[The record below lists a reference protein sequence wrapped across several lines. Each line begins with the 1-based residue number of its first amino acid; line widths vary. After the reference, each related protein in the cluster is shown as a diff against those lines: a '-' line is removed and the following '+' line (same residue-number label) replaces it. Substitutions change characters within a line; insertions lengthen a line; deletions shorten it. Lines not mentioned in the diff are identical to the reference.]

1 MTGFRPR
8 QGSSERGKTRNR
20 PSGLLTNGARILRRY
35 LMIGT
40 GISSTAIG
48 LALIVS
54 FIAATQGGTS
64 TPAFAQSQGA
74 VEVNQITGRTQSAL
88 LEPAR
93 QAVASQ
99 RKPLTPDFDPAP
111 PAPPLEVASPPAAEL
126 DAETR
131 NISQSAGLPSVGLV
145 TDVNVTFYDCVVQG
159 FCGAMYNGEQVYE
172 GAAACSWNL
181 PLGTRFV
188 IEGDPTGR
196 TYVCADRG
204 YLADTWV
211 DIFFHSPTD
220 GWAWQSSVGRYSSIL
235 IISVPLS

>member
-1 MTGFRPR
+1 MTGFKPR
-8 QGSSERGKTRNR
+8 QGSSQRGETRNR
-20 PSGLLTNGARILRRY
+20 PAGLLVKGARLLRRY

-40 GISSTAIG
+40 GISSTAVG

-54 FIAATQGGTS
+54 FIAATQGGTTS
-64 TPAFAQSQGA
+64 PALAQSQG
-74 VEVNQITGRTQSAL
+74 VEVEPIRGRSQSSL

-99 RKPLTPDFDPAP
+99 REPLTPDFDPVP
-111 PAPPLEVASPPAAEL
+111 PAPPLEVASPPAGEL
-126 DAETR
+126 DAEAS
-131 NISQSAGLPSVGLV
+131 NVSQPAGLPSVGLV
-145 TDVNVTFYDCVVQG
+145 TDVNVTFYDCLVQG

-204 YLADTWV
+204 YLPDTWV
-211 DIFFHSPTD
+211 DIFFHSPAD

-235 IISVPLS
+235 IISIPLS

>member
-1 MTGFRPR
+1 MTGFKPR
-8 QGSSERGKTRNR
+8 QGSSERDITHNR
-20 PSGLLTNGARILRRY
+20 PADLLHKGVRLLRRY

-54 FIAATQGGTS
+54 FIAATQSGS
-64 TPAFAQSQGA
+64 SHPVMAQGQGIEA
-74 VEVNQITGRTQSAL
+74 IQIKGRTQSTV

-93 QAVASQ
+93 QAITFQ
-99 RKPLTPDFDPAP
+99 REPLTADFAAAE

-204 YLADTWV
+204 YLPDTWV
-211 DIFFHSPTD
+211 DIFFHSPAD

-235 IISVPLS
+235 LISVPLS